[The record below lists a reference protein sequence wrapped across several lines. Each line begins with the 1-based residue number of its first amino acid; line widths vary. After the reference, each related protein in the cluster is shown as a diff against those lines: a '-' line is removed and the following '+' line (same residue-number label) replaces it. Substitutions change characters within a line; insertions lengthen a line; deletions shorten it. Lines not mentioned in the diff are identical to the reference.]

1 MPAAKQ
7 QPPKTSPSQVVPT
20 KTTTPAVTSTTQ
32 TKAGTT
38 FSNIVSTISSF
49 FGSIFKT
56 AIQPLQQA
64 LTTKPSSGLQATI
77 YSAFTAPKPSQA
89 IKLTTTSTSTLIQ
102 PALPLTYAATTPPY
116 VVPKVEYKGTPRGA
130 ARQVVPSGDIMQ
142 QLRLSERK
150 KTTTTA
156 KPEEAS
162 IQQKAKE
169 RLSGETISSAVQ
181 EAGFVSP
188 PSVVTLTP
196 LGQELALELL
206 STYTQPSVQTNVP
219 SDAQVYVYKDPIGGS
234 TQVFEH
240 VIKHGENLS
249 KIARDYGVTV
259 EEILRLN
266 RDRQNAIKSPDLIIA
281 GESIRIPVKTKEITP
296 EQQIRRQVLSNQR
309 ASVAELNQLISQ
321 ALEALQAQ
329 QPTVSDTAF
338 RDAFMDIFQEQI
350 NSLREAVNRYESLE
364 PSNYLSRY
372 QQFLSAVGIPQDY
385 QRIFELQKIINQTRA
400 DVEREAIAAG
410 GIVTQ
415 SQIEEIVNFRTR
427 MLKDELAAI
436 TDLVEAKE
444 KIVDKMMK
452 YVEMDRKEI
461 SDRLDTILDLRN
473 TILNFSLQALKWQY
487 DYYEDLIKRNRS
499 KLMEYVKAG
508 VLEEFSDDYLAN
520 FADPNSMLY
529 AGVTPEEIATLLRLS
544 KWNKEQAATNRQ
556 KIIQQI
562 EKSRAAERRAEER
575 EKRIREKEARAEARA
590 ERRLKI
596 QEERLQLQKQKETQK
611 GRKLEDLLPD

>member
-1 MPAAKQ
+1 MPAIKQ
-7 QPPKTSPSQVVPT
+7 QPSKISPSQITQT

-32 TKAGTT
+32 TKAGTV
-38 FSNIVSTISSF
+38 FSNIVGALSSF
-49 FGSIFKT
+49 FGSLLST
-56 AIQPLQQA
+56 AIRPLQQA
-64 LTTKPSSGLQATI
+64 LTTKPPSAFQASI
-77 YSAFTAPKPSQA
+77 YSAFAEPKPSQS
-89 IKLTTTSTSTLIQ
+89 IKLTPTTSTLIQ
-102 PALPLTYAATTPPY
+102 PTLPLTYAATTPPY
-116 VVPKVEYKGTPRGA
+116 PVPRVEYKAAPLGA
-130 ARQVVPSGDIMQ
+130 VRQVVPSSDVMQ
-142 QLRLSERK
+142 QLSLSKQK

-156 KPEEAS
+156 KSEEAS

-169 RLSGETISSAVQ
+169 KLPGETVSSAAQ
-181 EAGFVSP
+181 ETGFVSP

-196 LGQELALELL
+196 IGQELALELL

-296 EQQIRRQVLSNQR
+296 EQRIRQQVLSSQGL
-309 ASVAELNQLISQ
+309 SISELNQLVSQ
-321 ALEALQAQ
+321 ALAALQTQ
-329 QPTVSDTAF
+329 QPTVPETAF
-338 RDAFMDIFQEQI
+338 QDAFMNIFQEQI
-350 NSLREAVNRYESLE
+350 NYLREAVNRYESLE
-364 PSNYLSRY
+364 PSNYLPRY
-372 QQFLSAVGIPQDY
+372 QQFLSDLGIPQDY

-427 MLKDELAAI
+427 MLKDELTAI

-444 KIVDKMMK
+444 RMVDKMMK

-473 TILNFSLQALKWQY
+473 KILNFSLQALKWQY

-529 AGVTPEEIATLLRLS
+529 AGMTPEEIAALLRLS
-544 KWNKEQAATNRQ
+544 KLNREKAEIERQ

-562 EKSRAAERRAEER
+562 EKAKAAERRAEER

-590 ERRLKI
+590 ERRLRI
-596 QEERLQLQKQKETQK
+596 QEERWQLQKQKETQRR
-611 GRKLEDLLPD
+611 RKLEGLLPD